1 LHLNFC
7 GCKLVV
13 AYVDGSGSG
22 KVAIWFTTYCVKQGR
37 FPTVSVGILGTK
49 LGMTQVFDD
58 IGRAIPVTVVQAGP
72 CTVTQ
77 IKTPQTDG
85 YSAIQIGYEEVS
97 TKALSKPELGHLAKS
112 EAVPLRHLYEYRL
125 SNTSEFELG
134 QQLKADRF
142 EVGQIIDVVG
152 TSIGRGFAGYQKRH
166 NFKRGPMAHGS
177 KNHRLPGSTGAG
189 TTPGRV
195 YPGKRMAGR
204 LGGNRV
210 TVRKL
215 TVVRVDGERNLLL
228 IKGAVPGKP
237 GALLNI
243 VPAKQVG
250 RSK

>member
-1 LHLNFC
+1 MQC
-7 GCKLVV
+7 
-13 AYVDGSGSG
+13 S
-22 KVAIWFTTYCVKQGR
+22 KQGR
-37 FPTVSVGILGTK
+37 LVTVSVGILGTK
-49 LGMTQVFDD
+49 LGMTQVFDEV
-58 IGRAIPVTVVQAGP
+58 GKAIPVTVVQAGP
-72 CTVTQ
+72 CTITQ
-77 IKTPQTDG
+77 IKTAQTDG
-85 YSAIQIGYEEVS
+85 YAAIQVGYGEVAA
-97 TKALSKPELGHLAKS
+97 KALNRPELGHLTKS
-112 EAVPLRHLYEYRL
+112 EAPPLRHLHEYRL
-125 SNTSEFELG
+125 DNVAEFQLG
-134 QQLKADRF
+134 QQITADTF
-142 EVGQIIDVVG
+142 ASGQIVDVIG

-204 LGGNRV
+204 LGGSRV

-215 TVVRVDGERNLLL
+215 TVVRVDAERNLLL

-250 RSK
+250 NS

>member
-1 LHLNFC
+1 M
-7 GCKLVV
+7 
-13 AYVDGSGSG
+13 
-22 KVAIWFTTYCVKQGR
+22 
-37 FPTVSVGILGTK
+37 SVGILGTK
-49 LGMTQVFDD
+49 LGMTQVFDEA
-58 IGRAIPVTVVQAGP
+58 GRSIPVTVVQAGP

-77 IKTPQTDG
+77 IKTADTDG
-85 YSAIQIGYEEVS
+85 YSAIQVGFYEVAEKS
-97 TKALSKPELGHLAKS
+97 LNRPELGHLKKA
-112 EAVPLRHLYEYRL
+112 EATPLRHLKEYRL
-125 SNTSEFELG
+125 DSVGEYQLG
-134 QQLKADRF
+134 QQIKADIF
-142 EVGQIIDVVG
+142 AAGQVVDVIG

-204 LGGNRV
+204 LGGDQV

-228 IKGAVPGKP
+228 IQGAVPGKP
-237 GALLNI
+237 GALINI

-250 RSK
+250 KAK